1 MVLIEP
7 WQNYTSSMVQQPSV
21 RQKLTFL
28 EDDLKNQNE
37 PKNEDDLKVL
47 TTSKV
52 TQNPKYCD
60 PFFTFVTLILT
71 KSLQFLDFVTF
82 GTSGRR
88 SSGRRSGGR
97 LLAMT

>member
-1 MVLIEP
+1 MPTSLEDNIDFYQRLIQMVLIEP

-52 TQNPKYCD
+52 T
-60 PFFTFVTLILT
+60 
-71 KSLQFLDFVTF
+71 
-82 GTSGRR
+82 
-88 SSGRRSGGR
+88 
-97 LLAMT
+97 